1 MAELS
6 DASDEFRAWWPDTNV
21 QGFDEGGK
29 RLMHP
34 TRGLTEFIY
43 IALAPEGR
51 PDLSLVT
58 YIPRRPAY
66 ESGS

>member
-1 MAELS
+1 MES
-6 DASDEFRAWWPDTNV
+6 DDRALLRIALEEA
-21 QGFDEGGK
+21 QAGFDEGGK

-58 YIPRRPAY
+58 YIPQRPAY